1 MRTALLLSL
10 LALSLAGCSTTSSTV
25 GTAGVGVSYGSYY
38 GSYPWWY
45 DDYYHYWDDHYP
57 WCCDNEGDFDELI
70 KKWWS
75 GLDEERQQE
84 IKDKYQDWQESNGQP
99 DLTAL
104 RGELAT
110 RWNAMTP
117 EQKQALR
124 DNRQNRPSL
133 SNPDKGPRSPLDY
146 RADTL
151 PRGENGMLAPTPR
164 PKVDN
169 GLLTPR
175 TQPKVDNGLLTP
187 GAQPKVDGGLLPS
200 TPPRVNNG
208 ALTPSTLPKTNNGI
222 LTPGTPSRV
231 DARPHL
237 PRSMVTPVRIPTVR
251 PAIRPSFTP
260 MRSFGGGGRRR

>member
-1 MRTALLLSL
+1 MRIALFVPL
-10 LALSLAGCSTTSSTV
+10 LALGLAGCSNTSSSGGSV
-25 GTAGVGVSYGSYY
+25 GVGSGGYY
-38 GSYPWWY
+38 GSHYGASYWWY
-45 DDYYHYWDDHYP
+45 DDYYGYWDDYYP

-75 GLDEERQQE
+75 GLDPERQQE
-84 IKDKYQDWQESNGQP
+84 IKDKYQDWQDNNGQP
-99 DLTAL
+99 DVAAL
-104 RGELAT
+104 RGELAG

-117 EQKQALR
+117 EQQQALR
-124 DNRQNRPSL
+124 DNRQNRPSV

-146 RADTL
+146 KGGTL
-151 PRGENGMLAPTPR
+151 PRADNGMLAPTPR

-169 GLLTPR
+169 GLLTP
-175 TQPKVDNGLLTP
+175 
-187 GAQPKVDGGLLPS
+187 GAQPRVDGGLLPS
-200 TPPRVNNG
+200 TPPRVNHG

-222 LTPGTPSRV
+222 LTPGTQPRV

>member
-1 MRTALLLSL
+1 MRIALFVPL
-10 LALSLAGCSTTSSTV
+10 LALGLAGCSNTSSSGGSV
-25 GTAGVGVSYGSYY
+25 GVGSGGYY
-38 GSYPWWY
+38 GSHYGASYWWY
-45 DDYYHYWDDHYP
+45 DDYYGYWDDYYP

-84 IKDKYQDWQESNGQP
+84 IKDKYQDWQDNNGQP

-146 RADTL
+146 KGGTL
-151 PRGENGMLAPTPR
+151 PRADNGMLAPTPR

-169 GLLTPR
+169 GLLTP
-175 TQPKVDNGLLTP
+175 
-187 GAQPKVDGGLLPS
+187 GAQPRVDGGLLPS
-200 TPPRVNNG
+200 TPPRVNHG

-237 PRSMVTPVRIPTVR
+237 PRSMVTPVRIPTVLSL
-251 PAIRPSFTP
+251 IHI
-260 MRSFGGGGRRR
+260 